1 MAPFVPCS
9 LSGNRLGPAGAAAL
23 APAIAAN
30 GALTSI
36 DLSRNDL
43 THYGRDMT
51 GIKELAAALGANG
64 ALTECNLQCDPCIG
78 EEGEA
83 LIRKAMQ
90 GKAGFKLR
98 I

>member
-23 APAIAAN
+23 APAIA
-30 GALTSI
+30 
-36 DLSRNDL
+36 
-43 THYGRDMT
+43 
-51 GIKELAAALGANG
+51 ANG

-90 GKAGFKLR
+90 GKAGFNLQYNPENGKEGEALIRKAVQGKAGFKLR

>member
-1 MAPFVPCS
+1 LVSAP
-9 LSGNRLGPAGAAAL
+9 L
-23 APAIAAN
+23 AAN